1 VGVGQ
6 RAAGSGARVSN
17 HPEGRFAARGRRAD
31 AFVRD
36 VPWHDYY
43 GPGSP
48 LERLFDAHGAVLRL
62 GADTN
67 TVTLLHHAE
76 YLADV
81 AHKRRVRR
89 HRRVLGENGPEI
101 RVVESLDDSDGIVAW
116 SGDDYFGLIL
126 EEFLTAPPSG

>member
-1 VGVGQ
+1 
-6 RAAGSGARVSN
+6 
-17 HPEGRFAARGRRAD
+17 
-31 AFVRD
+31 
-36 VPWHDYY
+36 
-43 GPGSP
+43 
-48 LERLFDAHGAVLRL
+48 VLRL